1 LRKISILGSTG
12 SIGTQTLDVIRNLKN
27 AEDIKVCGLSTNQ
40 NIDLI
45 EKQIYEFHPSKVA
58 VMDEEKAFEL
68 KKRLRS
74 SVEVL
79 AGIDGLIEIAT
90 MEEIDTVVT
99 SVVGTIGLIPTFEAI
114 RRKKNI
120 ALANKE
126 TLVTAGQIIM
136 EEARKNDIKILPVDS
151 EHSAIFQC
159 LQGNK
164 QNPVQRII
172 LTASGGPFRNKSLK
186 ELKNVTVE
194 DALKHPNWSMGAKIT
209 VDSSTMM
216 NKGLEVIEAKWL
228 FNIELSQIEVVVH
241 PQSMIHSM
249 VEFED
254 GSIIAQIGEPDMR
267 VPIQY
272 ALTFPKRYRSN
283 WPKVD
288 FTKRNIFSFE
298 QPDLSVFKC
307 LQLAYDALAIGGS
320 MPAVLN
326 AANEI
331 AVEKF
336 LKKEIHF
343 LDIPIMIEKAMEAHN
358 TIMHPTL
365 SDILDIDQWAREFT
379 KGR

>member
-1 LRKISILGSTG
+1 MRKISILGSTG

-307 LQLAYDALAIGGS
+307 LQLAYDALAIGIIQRCNYNIKFNFEGTIKQF
-320 MPAVLN
+320 PAIVDSR
-326 AANEI
+326 
-331 AVEKF
+331 VF
-336 LKKEIHF
+336 
-343 LDIPIMIEKAMEAHN
+343 DIE
-358 TIMHPTL
+358 
-365 SDILDIDQWAREFT
+365 
-379 KGR
+379 

>member
-1 LRKISILGSTG
+1 MKKISILGSTG
-12 SIGTQTLDVIRNLKN
+12 SIGTQTLDVIRNLK
-27 AEDIKVCGLSTNQ
+27 EIKVCGLSTNQ
-40 NIDLI
+40 NIDLL
-45 EKQIYEFHPSKVA
+45 ERQIHEFQPSKVA
-58 VMDEEKAFEL
+58 VMDEKKAYEL
-68 KKRLRS
+68 KKRLDG

-79 AGIDGLIEIAT
+79 AGMDGLIEIST
-90 MEEIDTVVT
+90 MSEVDTVVT
-99 SVVGTIGLIPTFEAI
+99 SVVGTVGLIPTFEAI

-136 EEARKNDIKILPVDS
+136 EEAKKNSVSILPVDS

-159 LQGNK
+159 LQGNQ
-164 QNPVQRII
+164 QNSVHRII
-172 LTASGGPFRNKSLK
+172 LTASGGPFRGKSLGA
-186 ELKNVTVE
+186 LQNVRVE

-228 FNIELSQIEVVVH
+228 FNVEPKQIEVVVH

-267 VPIQY
+267 IPIQY
-272 ALTFPKRYRSN
+272 ALTFPKRYKNN

-288 FTKRNIFSFE
+288 FIKRNVFSFE
-298 QPDLSVFKC
+298 QPDVSVFRC

-320 MPAVLN
+320 MPTVLN

-331 AVEKF
+331 AVERF
-336 LKKEIHF
+336 LKREIQF
-343 LDIPIMIEKAMEAHN
+343 LDIPLMIEKAMEAHN
-358 TIMHPTL
+358 TIMYPTL
-365 SDILDIDQWAREFT
+365 SDILAADQWAREFT

>member
-1 LRKISILGSTG
+1 MRKISILGSTG

-172 LTASGGPFRNKSLK
+172 LTASGGPFRNKLLK